1 MLQKCNFKGI
11 SMKTKIYRQI
21 RQSAKETGKLLWSF
35 KWYIAPYVLFY
46 VYLVINYLMPSPK
59 NYYIWQKES
68 WYDFEIT
75 SYLAVTKLL
84 LIIFF
89 LLFLVGTSNT
99 RNHPLLAKI
108 IFLSSLWFGAVFLQV
123 I

>member
-1 MLQKCNFKGI
+1 MWH
-11 SMKTKIYRQI
+11 QI
-21 RQSAKETGKLLWSF
+21 KQNSVETVRLLWSF

-89 LLFLVGTSNT
+89 LLFLVGTSNM